1 MATILKSLLERLQ
14 KRAPQPDP
22 ASPIQEVV
30 ESTSATPTAAVPP
43 IVTDQSK
50 SFSQAADFTPA
61 ASVADILRVEEVTDP
76 EFYIGD
82 LFRRRFGVDPPNY
95 PRHFVALYR
104 PTRDAYQAVGY
115 VHYSPFEDS
124 FLCGGMVIDDR
135 LYRKMPPEH
144 RRCVKEV
151 GGIAEFMLRDTFAR
165 LAHAPAIWGY
175 VGNKQAE
182 TVDLRAGFIHTHHKY
197 VMVVWNRALPE
208 DEKAQRLDR
217 VIAIG
222 PF

>member
-1 MATILKSLLERLQ
+1 MATMLKSLFERLQ
-14 KRAPQPDP
+14 KRRPQPN
-22 ASPIQEVV
+22 PIRLAQEAV
-30 ESTSATPTAAVPP
+30 EPISVTPTATVSS
-43 IVTDQSK
+43 IVIDQST
-50 SFSQAADFTPA
+50 SSSDTAELTIATTA
-61 ASVADILRVEEVTDP
+61 ADILRVEEVTDP

-82 LFRRRFGVDPPNY
+82 LFRRRFGGDPPNY
-95 PRHFVALYR
+95 PRHFVAFYR

-115 VHYSPFEDS
+115 VHYSPFEDT
-124 FLCGGMVIDDR
+124 FLCGGLVIDDR
-135 LYRKMPPEH
+135 LYRKMPSEH
-144 RRCVKEV
+144 RRCVKEA
-151 GGIAEFMLRDTFAR
+151 GGIAELMLRDTFAR
-165 LAHAPAIWGY
+165 LADAPAIWGY

-182 TVDLRAGFIHTHHKY
+182 AVDLRAGFVHTHHKY